1 MVKRKANVS
10 IDEWLAEGWSRSET
24 TQVVAAI
31 VEGGPVYVTEPVA
44 EVIIEPTPVEP
55 VATVTGEVVA
65 QGEDESSWFWEL
77 LALSGYE
84 IW

>member
-10 IDEWLAEGWSRSET
+10 LDEWLAKRYSHAET
-24 TQVVAAI
+24 TQGVVAA
-31 VEGGPVYVTEPVA
+31 VEEEPVYVTEPVA

-55 VATVTGEVVA
+55 VATVTGEVAA
-65 QGEDESSWFWEL
+65 QGEDNSSWFWEL

-84 IW
+84 RW